1 MGPKYGFIKTEVP
14 ITHLEDF
21 IRDAV
26 NFKDS
31 VFHWF
36 LMLPHP
42 IKKWKKGKISFR
54 LEVPS

>member
-31 VFHWF
+31 VFH
-36 LMLPHP
+36 
-42 IKKWKKGKISFR
+42 
-54 LEVPS
+54 

>member
-1 MGPKYGFIKTEVP
+1 MGPKYGFIITEVP

-31 VFHWF
+31 VFH
-36 LMLPHP
+36 
-42 IKKWKKGKISFR
+42 
-54 LEVPS
+54 

>member
-1 MGPKYGFIKTEVP
+1 MGPKYGFIITEVP

-31 VFHWF
+31 VFYWF
-36 LMLPHP
+36 LVLSHP
-42 IKKWKKGKISFR
+42 IKKSEEGKICFR